1 MQELLKQFDLDEHEA
16 KIYLALLELGPSTVT
31 EVTKKSGVAR
41 TLGYLTLD
49 KLGWKGL
56 VTRVQDAGKKIKYV
70 AENPRNF
77 LQYVKNK
84 KHVWENRMEK
94 AETLLPD
101 LMSLYK
107 IEDKPVIRFQE
118 GARAVMNLF
127 EESLNSK
134 TEILAV
140 LDVESWN
147 KPEFWDWAKKYNRER
162 NKRKIKER
170 ILILDTPK
178 GREWIKSYRGSPHT
192 VYRWITREQAKG
204 LLEFGGEL
212 NIYENKVV
220 VAMLRKHQML
230 AIIESAILTNIL
242 RSMFNIIWEVAQPV
256 KIKK

>member
-31 EVTKKSGVAR
+31 EVTKKSGVTR

-84 KHVWENRMEK
+84 KHVWENRLEK
-94 AETLLPD
+94 AETILPD

-118 GARAVMNLF
+118 GAHAVMNLF

-178 GREWIKSYRGSPHT
+178 GREWIKSYHGSPHT

-220 VAMLRKHQML
+220 VAMLRKHHML